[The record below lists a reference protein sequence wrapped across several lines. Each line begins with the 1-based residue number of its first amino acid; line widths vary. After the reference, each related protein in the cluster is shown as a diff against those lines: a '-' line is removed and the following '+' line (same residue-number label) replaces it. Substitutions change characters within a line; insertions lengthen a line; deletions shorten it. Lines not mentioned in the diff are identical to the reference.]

1 MRRAFTLIELLAV
14 VAIIGAMVSVSV
26 VSISRGRAAG
36 RMKGAVR
43 DVFATIRQ
51 ARSIALVTGK
61 PSIISF
67 SSKKIDG
74 ETVSKVEITSAE
86 MTSSAAA
93 VDARNIDG
101 EWKRLGDGEEAGD
114 EGHTVEEMLFSPIAE
129 DVLTGVCIKAV
140 SEEEA
145 PAIDWNEA
153 DEAKKSKA
161 SAFSNVDFLL
171 GEYKEAKEQRDK
183 EKAEAA
189 AKESAET
196 AAAPPQATEEVE
208 APKSV
213 VWEVNGR
220 CEPHRVY
227 VYEEGRDPY
236 RDGWLIKVDRF
247 GAAKILSPGEE
258 DR

>member
-26 VSISRGRAAG
+26 VSITRGRAAG

-51 ARSIALVTGK
+51 ARSIALVTGQ
-61 PSIISF
+61 PSIITF

-86 MTSSAAA
+86 MTSSAAS
-93 VDARNIDG
+93 VNARNIDG
-101 EWKRLGDGEEAGD
+101 EWKKLGDGEEAGD

-129 DVLTGVCIKAV
+129 DVLTGVCIKTV

-145 PAIDWNEA
+145 PEIDWNDA

-171 GEYKEAKEQRDK
+171 GTYKEAKEQR
-183 EKAEAA
+183 EKKNAEAA
-189 AKESAET
+189 KEQD
-196 AAAPPQATEEVE
+196 APPPPETENIE
-208 APKSV
+208 AEKSV

-247 GAAKILSPGEE
+247 GAAKILSPGE
-258 DR
+258 DGR